1 MVSASVNHL
10 QPPERDQKQQEKLT
24 EGGRCTTSTASSAN
38 GKLRVLGLGLTL
50 LLLQLSGL
58 HLLPELLLEL
68 LLSELPQQFG
78 IRVFSRTEGLA
89 TVRERDCEREG
100 VPGTTWGRTE

>member
-10 QPPERDQKQQEKLT
+10 QPPSERDQKQQEKFT
-24 EGGRCTTSTASSAN
+24 EGGRYITSTVSSAKS
-38 GKLRVLGLGLTL
+38 KLCVLGLGLTL

-68 LLSELPQQFG
+68 LLSELPQLFG
-78 IRVFSRTEGLA
+78 IRVFSRTDGISA
-89 TVRERDCEREG
+89 ARRRI
-100 VPGTTWGRTE
+100 